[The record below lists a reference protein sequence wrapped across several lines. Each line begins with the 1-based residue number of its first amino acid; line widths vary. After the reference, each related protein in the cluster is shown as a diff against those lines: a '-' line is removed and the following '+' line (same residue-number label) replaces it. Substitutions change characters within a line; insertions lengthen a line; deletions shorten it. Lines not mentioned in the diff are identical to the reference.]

1 MRWSTRF
8 NVSISH
14 DNHFLYQ
21 CLSDLDDLV
30 SWKVCDAARQR
41 WCWHMRMHITPIVSP
56 VVDAGNCHQRWGTS
70 MLGGS
75 VIYGDM
81 CMYILSNLGDGEP
94 RLLQDYKS
102 QCTTDT
108 RIKIAREFDKPSN
121 TRPKSACFHCS
132 DILEV
137 VVPLQI
143 LEHMSLVIQI
153 QTKKPGDI
161 LQASELPC

>member
-1 MRWSTRF
+1 
-8 NVSISH
+8 
-14 DNHFLYQ
+14 
-21 CLSDLDDLV
+21 
-30 SWKVCDAARQR
+30 
-41 WCWHMRMHITPIVSP
+41 
-56 VVDAGNCHQRWGTS
+56 

-94 RLLQDYKS
+94 GLLQDYKS

-121 TRPKSACFHCS
+121 TRSKKACFHCS

-143 LEHMSLVIQI
+143 L
-153 QTKKPGDI
+153 
-161 LQASELPC
+161 